1 MSDTPKTPGQEPDQT
16 PEEREPYVPA
26 SPVKRTLA
34 WMGVIYM
41 VIIVALTTYNL
52 ATGEALHG
60 IPGLLLAPAC
70 GGLAAVA
77 FLKFR
82 EDRRGAM
89 LFLGL
94 VAAAAC
100 VANVALGAAALLRAL
115 GG

>member
-1 MSDTPKTPGQEPDQT
+1 MSDTQKTPGREPE
-16 PEEREPYVPA
+16 EEREPYIPA
-26 SPVKRTLA
+26 SPIKRTIA

-41 VIIVALTTYNL
+41 VIIVLLTTYNL
-52 ATGEALHG
+52 ATGQALRG

-70 GGLAAVA
+70 GGLSVVS

-82 EDRRGAM
+82 ETRRGAM
-89 LFLGL
+89 VFIGV

-100 VANVALGAAALLRAL
+100 VVNLVLGIQALVSAL

>member
-1 MSDTPKTPGQEPDQT
+1 MSDTPNAPGGQPPE
-16 PEEREPYVPA
+16 EEREPYVPA
-26 SPVKRTLA
+26 GPVKRALA

-41 VIIVALTTYNL
+41 VIIVLLTTYNL

-70 GGLAAVA
+70 GGLSAVA

-89 LFLGL
+89 AFVGTA
-94 VAAAAC
+94 AAAAC
-100 VANVALGAAALLRAL
+100 AVNLVLGLRAL
-115 GG
+115 LSALGG